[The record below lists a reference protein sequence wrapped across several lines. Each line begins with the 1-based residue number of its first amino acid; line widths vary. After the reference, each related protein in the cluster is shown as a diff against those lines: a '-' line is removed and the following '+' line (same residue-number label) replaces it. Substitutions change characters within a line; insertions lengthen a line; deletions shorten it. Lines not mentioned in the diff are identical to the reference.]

1 MRLIRA
7 VWDNPRIRAEAAWV
21 LAHKLVEFVVAFAAL
36 KLLTNLVSK
45 SVFGEYNIAL
55 TGLLLAADLL
65 AIPIAHT
72 YERNYH
78 TAEANGTGRAA
89 LAQTMRWLVIVTIG
103 VTVLAAAL
111 SWPASVLFGL
121 EPLTILAAGLI
132 FLPNRWRS
140 FWVGVLD
147 VRRQRAA
154 CAIHNVGF
162 FATQTIFTALA
173 VYLISP
179 RATTALLAYA
189 AAAAIF
195 GAIGLRGLLRDL
207 RRRPTGEPADLRR
220 MFMTFGAPLGLLLVC
235 QWLQNFSERY
245 VLTIQLDLD
254 AVGLYVAAY
263 QVCGI
268 PFTLLHAV
276 LSVLVL
282 PIAYQRAKDI
292 SDASQVYAG
301 DRVLL
306 LGVGCYIVVG
316 ALMVVAYWFCGQHLL
331 RLLTTADYIMPATT
345 LVCVAAARY
354 LICLGML
361 LQMFFKVHQ
370 RMAAL
375 LGFGIIGGLIVIP
388 ASWFAVKLY
397 GVLGAALGVL
407 ISGAIYNAL
416 VIFAPGGC
424 LYLIRTVRA
433 ARTRQSDLDQEA
445 TR

>member
-1 MRLIRA
+1 MQLIRT
-7 VWDNPRIRAEAAWV
+7 VWLNPRLRSEAAWV
-21 LAHKLVEFVVAFAAL
+21 LGHKFVEFLVTFAAL

-45 SVFGEYNIAL
+45 AVFGEYNIAL

-72 YERNYH
+72 YQRSYH
-78 TAEANGTGRAA
+78 TVEANGTGRAA
-89 LAQTMRWLVIVTIG
+89 LAQTMRWLAFVTIG
-103 VTVLAAAL
+103 VTVLAAVL
-111 SWPASVLFGL
+111 TLPASRLFGF

-140 FWVGVLD
+140 LWVEVLD
-147 VRRQRAA
+147 VRRERAA

-162 FATQTIFTALA
+162 FATQTVLTALA

-179 RATTALLAYA
+179 RATTALFAYA
-189 AAAAIF
+189 AAATIF

-207 RRRPTGEPADLRR
+207 RRRPPGESADLRR
-220 MFMTFGAPLGLLLVC
+220 MFLTFGAPLGLLLVC
-235 QWLQNFSERY
+235 QWLQSFSERY

-268 PFTLLHAV
+268 PFMLLHAV

-282 PIAYQRAKDI
+282 PVAYQRAKDI

-301 DRVLL
+301 DRILL

-331 RLLTTADYIMPATT
+331 RLLTTADYVLPATT
-345 LVCVAAARY
+345 LACVAAARY

-375 LGFGIIGGLIVIP
+375 LIFGIIGGLMVIP

-407 ISGAIYNAL
+407 VTGIIYNAL
-416 VIFAPGGC
+416 AIFAPGGC
-424 LYLIRTVRA
+424 LSLIRAVRA
-433 ARTRQSDLDQEA
+433 ARMPRDDAGEEVC
-445 TR
+445 R

>member
-1 MRLIRA
+1 MHILRQLLN
-7 VWDNPRIRAEAAWV
+7 NPRIRGEAAWV
-21 LAHKLVEFVVAFAAL
+21 LGHKLAEFVVAFAAL

-45 SVFGEYNIAL
+45 SVFGEYNLAL
-55 TGLLLAADLL
+55 TGLLLAANLL
-65 AIPIAHT
+65 AIPIART
-72 YERNYH
+72 YERQYH
-78 TAEANGTGRAA
+78 AAEASGTGRSV
-89 LAQTMRWLVIVTIG
+89 LAQAMRWYAVVTIG
-103 VTVLAAAL
+103 VAVLAAVL
-111 SWPASVLFGL
+111 TWPAATLFGL
-121 EPLTILAAGLI
+121 EPLTVLAAGLA
-132 FLPNRWRS
+132 FLANRWRS
-140 FWVGVLD
+140 LWVGVLD
-147 VRRQRAA
+147 VRRERAT
-154 CAIHNVGF
+154 CAVQNVGF
-162 FATQTIFTALA
+162 FAVQTILAALA
-173 VYLISP
+173 VYFISP
-179 RATTALLAYA
+179 TAMAALFAYA
-189 AAAAIF
+189 GAAAIF

-207 RRRPTGEPADLRR
+207 RRQAPGEHADLSR
-220 MFMTFGAPLGLLLVC
+220 MMMTFGAPLGILLVC
-235 QWLQNFSERY
+235 QWLQNFAERY

-282 PIAYQRAKDI
+282 PIAYQRAKDTT
-292 SDASQVYAG
+292 DAAQVYAG

-306 LGVGCYIVVG
+306 AGVGCYVVVG
-316 ALMVVAYWFCGQHLL
+316 ALMIMAYWLGGQYLL
-331 RLLTTADYIMPATT
+331 RLLTAADYVLPAAT

-375 LGFGIIGGLIVIP
+375 LIFGIIGGLMVIP

-416 VIFAPGGC
+416 VILAPGGC
-424 LYLIRTVRA
+424 LSLIRTVRA
-433 ARTRQSDLDQEA
+433 ARTRQSGLDQEA
-445 TR
+445 TA